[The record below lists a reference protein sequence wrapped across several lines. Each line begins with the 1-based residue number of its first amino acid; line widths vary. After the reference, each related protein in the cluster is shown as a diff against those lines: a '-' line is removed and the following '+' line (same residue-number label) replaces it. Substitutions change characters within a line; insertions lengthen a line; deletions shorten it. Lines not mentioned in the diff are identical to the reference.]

1 MRKISILLL
10 GLHSL
15 ILLRANDGE
24 SLTDLNP
31 KHLED
36 KEVVSF
42 IYHRFGDGRYPTTN
56 TSIENFEAHINFLKD
71 NDYQIVTLTQAN
83 EYLKSDEP
91 YQKTAVL
98 TIDDGFKSFI
108 TNGFPLLK
116 KYGVSATLFINTKDI
131 GSGDYMSWEDIE
143 MLSDE
148 GIEIGNHTET
158 HQYFLNLSEENRYI
172 IFKNELTNGQKL
184 IQEKLGI
191 TPKVFAYPFGE
202 YDIKMK
208 EIVEEVGFTAA
219 VGQNSGVI
227 HTSTDP
233 YRMPRFP
240 MSDAFASLSSFKL
253 KSKMKPFV
261 LLEETPTNFFLKR
274 EEKQPTLTLKFDASN
289 LNIGQMQCFVQGG
302 ECEMKVSENDNSVIT
317 LTAKSKA
324 PLHARR
330 TLYTI
335 TVPDKSGKWH
345 WFSHLWI
352 KAELK

>member
-1 MRKISILLL
+1 MHQKFTLLITL
-10 GLHSL
+10 F
-15 ILLRANDGE
+15 LLVCTPQLKSFGQEND
-24 SLTDLNP
+24 
-31 KHLED
+31 KH
-36 KEVVSF
+36 VVSF

-56 TSIENFEAHINFLKD
+56 TSIENFEAHINYLKD
-71 NDYQIVTLTQAN
+71 NDYHIVTLSKAN
-83 EYLKSDEP
+83 EYLQSNQTG
-91 YQKTAVL
+91 QKTAVL

-116 KYGVSATLFINTKDI
+116 KHNVTATLFINTKDI
-131 GSGDYMSWEDIE
+131 GSGDYMSWDDIK

-184 IQEKLGI
+184 IEEKLGI

-208 EIVEEVGFTAA
+208 AIVQEVGFAAA

-227 HTSTDP
+227 HSSTHP

-253 KSKMKPFV
+253 KSKMMPFV
-261 LLEETPTNFFLKR
+261 LIDESPINFFLKR
-274 EEKQPTLTLKFDASN
+274 EEKQPELTLKFDTSN
-289 LNIGQMQCFVQGG
+289 FNM
-302 ECEMKVSENDNSVIT
+302 
-317 LTAKSKA
+317 
-324 PLHARR
+324 
-330 TLYTI
+330 
-335 TVPDKSGKWH
+335 
-345 WFSHLWI
+345 
-352 KAELK
+352 

>member
-1 MRKISILLL
+1 MHQKFTLLITL
-10 GLHSL
+10 F
-15 ILLRANDGE
+15 LLVCTPQLKSFGQEND
-24 SLTDLNP
+24 
-31 KHLED
+31 KH
-36 KEVVSF
+36 VVSF

-56 TSIENFEAHINFLKD
+56 TSIENFEAHINYLKD
-71 NDYQIVTLTQAN
+71 NDYHIVTLSKAN
-83 EYLKSDEP
+83 EYLQSNQKGK
-91 YQKTAVL
+91 KTAVL

-116 KYGVSATLFINTKDI
+116 KHNVTATLFINTKDI
-131 GSGDYMSWEDIE
+131 GSGDYMSWDDIK

-184 IQEKLGI
+184 IEEKLGI

-208 EIVEEVGFTAA
+208 AIVQEVGFAAA

-227 HTSTDP
+227 HSSTHP

-253 KSKMKPFV
+253 KSKMMPFV
-261 LLEETPTNFFLKR
+261 LIDESPINFFLKR
-274 EEKQPTLTLKFDASN
+274 EEKQPELTLKFDTSN
-289 LNIGQMQCFVQGG
+289 FNM
-302 ECEMKVSENDNSVIT
+302 
-317 LTAKSKA
+317 
-324 PLHARR
+324 
-330 TLYTI
+330 
-335 TVPDKSGKWH
+335 
-345 WFSHLWI
+345 
-352 KAELK
+352 

>member
-1 MRKISILLL
+1 MHQKFTLLITL
-10 GLHSL
+10 F
-15 ILLRANDGE
+15 LLVCTPQLKSFGQEND
-24 SLTDLNP
+24 
-31 KHLED
+31 KH
-36 KEVVSF
+36 VVSF

-56 TSIENFEAHINFLKD
+56 TSIENFEAHINYLKD
-71 NDYQIVTLTQAN
+71 NDYHIVTLSKAN
-83 EYLKSDEP
+83 EYLQSNQTG
-91 YQKTAVL
+91 QKTAVL

-116 KYGVSATLFINTKDI
+116 KHNVTATLFINTKDI
-131 GSGDYMSWEDIE
+131 GSGDYMSWDDIK

-184 IQEKLGI
+184 IEEKLGI

-208 EIVEEVGFTAA
+208 AIVEEVGFAAA

-227 HTSTDP
+227 HSSTHP

-253 KSKMKPFV
+253 KSKMMPFV
-261 LLEETPTNFFLKR
+261 LIDESPINFFLKR
-274 EEKQPTLTLKFDASN
+274 EEKQPELTLKFDTSN
-289 LNIGQMQCFVQGG
+289 FNM
-302 ECEMKVSENDNSVIT
+302 
-317 LTAKSKA
+317 
-324 PLHARR
+324 
-330 TLYTI
+330 
-335 TVPDKSGKWH
+335 
-345 WFSHLWI
+345 
-352 KAELK
+352 